1 MYKKLGYFERR
12 KKLKQANFLD
22 LHPIA
27 QQGHELEEEGTVR
40 VLIPRFKGKFL
51 HKLMQSS
58 KRSPFI
64 KLSLDEL
71 GSATWLLMDG
81 NNDVRTICRILR
93 EQKGEKIEPA
103 QERVTRFLSQL
114 YQQDLIIFREII
126 KEQ

>member
-12 KKLKQANFLD
+12 KILKQANFLD

-27 QQGHELEEEGTVR
+27 QHGHELEEEGTVR
-40 VLIPRFKGKFL
+40 VLIPRFKGNIL
-51 HKLMQSS
+51 SKLMQSS

-81 NNDVRTICRILR
+81 NNDVRTMCRILR

-114 YQQDLIIFREII
+114 FQQNLIIFREII

>member
-12 KKLKQANFLD
+12 KILKQANFLD

-27 QQGHELEEEGTVR
+27 HHGHELEEEGTVR
-40 VLIPRFKGKFL
+40 VLIPRFKGKIL
-51 HKLMQSS
+51 SKLMQSS

-81 NNDVRTICRILR
+81 NNDVRTMCRILR

-114 YQQDLIIFREII
+114 FQQNLIIFREII

>member
-1 MYKKLGYFERR
+1 MYKKVGYFKRR
-12 KKLKQANFLD
+12 KILKQANFLD

-27 QQGHELEEEGTVR
+27 RHGHEMEEEGTVR
-40 VLIPRFKGKFL
+40 VLIPRFKNKFW

-58 KRSPFI
+58 KRSPYI

-71 GSATWLLMDG
+71 GSATWLMMDG
-81 NNDVRTICRILR
+81 KNDVRTMCRILR

-103 QERVTRFLSQL
+103 QERITRFLSQL

>member
-12 KKLKQANFLD
+12 KILKQANFLD

-27 QQGHELEEEGTVR
+27 QHGHELEEEGTVR
-40 VLIPRFKGKFL
+40 VLIPRFKGKIL
-51 HKLMQSS
+51 SKLMQSS

-81 NNDVRTICRILR
+81 NNDVRTMCRILR

-114 YQQDLIIFREII
+114 FQQNLIIFREII